1 MTRVVRN
8 SALTF
13 TAAIFLYWVLWLYD
27 TALRDPRFL
36 DGWILAAGIA
46 VQIYFHVLIKVSA
59 MSPRTAVNWQ
69 RTHIYV
75 GWFLVA
81 AFALHTSH
89 SLPNTVLEWCLWA
102 LFVAISLSG
111 AVGTYFSW
119 SVPGKLG
126 QQASQIVY
134 EQIPAL
140 RSELAQQIHS
150 LATKGKNR
158 MPAGDVI
165 FSPLPYDD
173 WIADLYK
180 NHLNSFLIGP
190 QNSLAHLR
198 GSQKHLNVLLNEI
211 DNLKR
216 YVDEPRQEKLDAI
229 KDLALKKDRLD
240 FYYAH
245 QRVLKLW
252 LFVHV
257 PATYSLVVLALLH
270 ISVVYAYSSGAP

>member
-8 SALTF
+8 SAITF
-13 TAAIFLYWVLWLYD
+13 MAAIFLYWLLWLYD
-27 TALRDPRFL
+27 TSLRDPRFL
-36 DGWILAAGIA
+36 DGWLLATGIGLQ
-46 VQIYFHVLIKVSA
+46 VYFHVLHKVSV
-59 MSPRTAVNWQ
+59 MSPRTAVKWQ
-69 RTHIYV
+69 QTHIYV
-75 GWFLVA
+75 GWLLLA

-89 SLPNTVLEWCLWA
+89 SLPDTMLEWSLWV
-102 LFVAISLSG
+102 LFLSISLSG

-119 SVPGKLG
+119 SVPGKFG
-126 QQASQIVY
+126 QATQIVY
-134 EQIPAL
+134 EQIPAM
-140 RSELAQQIHS
+140 RSELAQEIHS
-150 LATKGKNR
+150 LAARVKKHTPR
-158 MPAGDVI
+158 GDDI

-190 QNSLAHLR
+190 QNAIAHLR
-198 GSQKHLNVLLNEI
+198 GSQRHLAQLANEI

-229 KDLALKKDRLD
+229 KELVLKKDRLD

-245 QRVLKLW
+245 QRVMKLW

-257 PATYSLVVLALLH
+257 PATYALVVLALLH
-270 ISVVYAYSSGAP
+270 IAAVYAYSSGAP